1 MWNYSTVNDD
11 ELNRSL
17 LSVLFAGTWTVNFT
31 WKKSIEP
38 VKLMAPNKLKLNPG
52 DAEIIKER
60 QNVFSKFGFKFSFD
74 SNNDEVFLIES
85 GKIGKHIMD
94 ESDIYE

>member
-1 MWNYSTVNDD
+1 MV
-11 ELNRSL
+11 
-17 LSVLFAGTWTVNFT
+17 
-31 WKKSIEP
+31 
-38 VKLMAPNKLKLNPG
+38 PNKLKLNPG

-74 SNNDEVFLIES
+74 NDDEVYLVES

-94 ESDIYE
+94 DSDIYEESWL

>member
-1 MWNYSTVNDD
+1 MNFYSQ
-11 ELNRSL
+11 
-17 LSVLFAGTWTVNFT
+17 
-31 WKKSIEP
+31 KPIEP

-74 SNNDEVFLIES
+74 SNDEVYLVES
-85 GKIGKHIMD
+85 GKIGSHIMD
-94 ESDIYE
+94 DSDIYE

>member
-1 MWNYSTVNDD
+1 MINRTDPYSQ
-11 ELNRSL
+11 SY
-17 LSVLFAGTWTVNFT
+17 SAGQSRPGTSTVNFT
-31 WKKSIEP
+31 QKKPIEP

-74 SNNDEVFLIES
+74 SNNDEVYLVES

>member
-1 MWNYSTVNDD
+1 MV
-11 ELNRSL
+11 
-17 LSVLFAGTWTVNFT
+17 
-31 WKKSIEP
+31 
-38 VKLMAPNKLKLNPG
+38 PNKLKLNPG

-74 SNNDEVFLIES
+74 SNNDEVYLVES

-94 ESDIYE
+94 DSDIYEESWLLKKNLQKSLR

>member
-1 MWNYSTVNDD
+1 MNRTDPYSQSYSPGL
-11 ELNRSL
+11 ERLIL
-17 LSVLFAGTWTVNFT
+17 LG
-31 WKKSIEP
+31 KKPIEP
-38 VKLMAPNKLKLNPG
+38 VKLMVPNKLKLNPG

-74 SNNDEVFLIES
+74 SNNAEVYLVES